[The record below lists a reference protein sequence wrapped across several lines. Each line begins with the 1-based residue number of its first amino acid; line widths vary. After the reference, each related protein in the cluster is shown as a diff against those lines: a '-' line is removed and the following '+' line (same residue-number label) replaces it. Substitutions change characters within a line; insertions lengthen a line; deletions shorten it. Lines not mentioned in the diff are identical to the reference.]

1 MHALR
6 NSSVSFTWKIFI
18 YKSIEEICSAHL
30 ALMLSCLICF
40 IGIVKS
46 PLAGDFITMQ
56 CRELFQEMNIELIPP
71 YMIASKVSN
80 DWIFLLE
87 FISSSPLAVRPVN
100 QYVLL
105 VQEPVR
111 EGSPANWKRKEKLPQ
126 VTRSWHN
133 YMCNV
138 SNPYS
143 LYERVTGSPYL
154 NIIWALFSNFTF
166 LVIFYKQN

>member
-1 MHALR
+1 MFSQL
-6 NSSVSFTWKIFI
+6 
-18 YKSIEEICSAHL
+18 
-30 ALMLSCLICF
+30 CLICL

-71 YMIASKVSN
+71 YMIASKVSD
-80 DWIFLLE
+80 DWILCLE
-87 FISSSPLAVRPVN
+87 FISNTLPHVMNCVNLAHA
-100 QYVLL
+100 LGT
-105 VQEPVR
+105 QEAVR

-138 SNPYS
+138 STPVLFMKVLQTVS
-143 LYERVTGSPYL
+143 L
-154 NIIWALFSNFTF
+154 
-166 LVIFYKQN
+166 